1 MKVIYEEFDLKTK
14 KKVIDK
20 YIANTFVENYID
32 EDDKI
37 TVEIEVFFG
46 KKALTIKI
54 FERILN

>member
-1 MKVIYEEFDLKTK
+1 MKVFYEEFDLKTK
-14 KKVIDK
+14 KKIIDN
-20 YIANTFVENYID
+20 YIANIFGENHVD

-54 FERILN
+54 FARTLN

>member
-1 MKVIYEEFDLKTK
+1 MKVIYDEFDLKTK

>member
-1 MKVIYEEFDLKTK
+1 MKQKLR
-14 KKVIDK
+14 KKVGK
-20 YIANTFVENYID
+20 YDQHIANVFGENHID